1 VTPRTRTAR
10 AARYDV
16 GDFLDGDGVASFV
29 FGGGGPCAS
38 YAEAGTAWEKMR
50 GQVWAVW
57 AAERVGSMRGPH
69 LSPPVAAVTHDLLG
83 GAAARCGYPA
93 ATTAEYALR
102 AVEADLEAVEAFQR
116 ARPAAA
122 ESIAAPLD
130 MYRCQLNR
138 LADVAT
144 SAGDDRQA
152 AEQLLYGA
160 SPNSKES
167 PE

>member
-1 VTPRTRTAR
+1 MTPRTRTAR

-69 LSPPVAAVTHDLLG
+69 LSPPVAAVTHDGLSNE
-83 GAAARCGYPA
+83 AARCGYPVA
-93 ATTAEYALR
+93 GTAEYALH
-102 AVEADLEAVEAFQR
+102 AVDADLGALTAFER
-116 ARPAAA
+116 DRPGAAA
-122 ESIAAPLD
+122 SVAMPLD
-130 MYRCQLNR
+130 VYRTQLVW
-138 LADVAT
+138 LADVAHST
-144 SAGDDRQA
+144 RDDRQA

-160 SPNSKES
+160 SPTPKEDT
-167 PE
+167 E